1 MLAAVFGWVQAGASM
16 MDPNH
21 FLMIVLSRFEVF
33 HVFSTADI
41 RKRYR
46 EANKV
51 SPLLLSRRHDFTAK
65 LIRPTLDTDT
75 FPKIVMLKLLQRQ
88 VMQSCSRLNS
98 DTCMNRQEVRFRSR
112 SL

>member
-1 MLAAVFGWVQAGASM
+1 MFDKDIIMLQVRLDSDTMLHLCCGGSLLSGVSDLMQAGASM

-21 FLMIVLSRFEVF
+21 FLMIVLSRFELF

-51 SPLLLSRRHDFTAK
+51 SAPQRHCKAAELPTFMLRLFTTD
-65 LIRPTLDTDT
+65 RLDS
-75 FPKIVMLKLLQRQ
+75 VCRYLH
-88 VMQSCSRLNS
+88 
-98 DTCMNRQEVRFRSR
+98 
-112 SL
+112 